1 MPNIDF
7 EWIEG
12 NEGNYIY
19 LYMLENLAKEKYFKG
34 PSWAHSWLHCGG
46 SFTVGVPKMSVQLKK
61 DCKGQF

>member
-34 PSWAHSWLHCGG
+34 PSWAHS
-46 SFTVGVPKMSVQLKK
+46 
-61 DCKGQF
+61 